1 MAETKKKKVHI
12 RTWYDLGDY
21 EDNETNFP
29 PSIVDTYGYE
39 SLSDMVARIRRGEVI
54 LPQSAD
60 EFDYGDEDIDAAFD
74 NTEPLENDLTDLD
87 DARELIEAREQGIR
101 DKACAEAEALMKQR
115 HEEMV
120 KYNEERMAKDRPKVE
135 PMPEA
140 PQESAPEQKKKGWF
154 S

>member
-60 EFDYGDEDIDAAFD
+60 EFDYGDEDVDAAFD
-74 NTEPLENDLTDLD
+74 HAEPIENDLTDLD
-87 DARELIEAREQGIR
+87 DARELIEARE
-101 DKACAEAEALMKQR
+101 KAKLEAEALMKQR

-120 KYNEERMAKDRPKVE
+120 KYNEELKAKDRPKVE
-135 PMPEA
+135 PVSEET
-140 PQESAPEQKKKGWF
+140 QEPAPEQKKKGWF

>member
-60 EFDYGDEDIDAAFD
+60 EFDYGDEDVDAAFD
-74 NTEPLENDLTDLD
+74 HAEPIENDLTDLD
-87 DARELIEAREQGIR
+87 DARELIEARE
-101 DKACAEAEALMKQR
+101 KAKLEAEALMKQR

-120 KYNEERMAKDRPKVE
+120 KYNEERKAKDRPKVE
-135 PMPEA
+135 PVPEES
-140 PQESAPEQKKKGWF
+140 QEPAEPAPEQKKKGWF

>member
-54 LPQSAD
+54 LPESAD
-60 EFDYGDEDIDAAFD
+60 EFDYGDEDVDAAFD
-74 NTEPLENDLTDLD
+74 HAEPIENDLTDLD
-87 DARELIEAREQGIR
+87 DARELIEARE
-101 DKACAEAEALMKQR
+101 KAKLEAEALMKQR
-115 HEEMV
+115 HDEMV
-120 KYNEERMAKDRPKVE
+120 KYNEEQKAKDRPKVDPVPEESQE
-135 PMPEA
+135 P
-140 PQESAPEQKKKGWF
+140 APEQKKKGWF